1 MNKIVRILVIAAVLI
16 AIFIIVSIS
25 ARDKSVKRETP
36 PLTADTTGLNKEVPV
51 VGIKLEPTEFYELI
65 SVTGLLEAWN
75 RTMISSETG
84 GRVIKWNSE
93 LGERLKA
100 GQVVVS
106 FDDEV
111 AELQWHQAEA
121 GLESARIA
129 ASKAKRDYE
138 RQKSL
143 FEKGDLSE
151 NIIES
156 VELSMKNAQTGLKAA
171 EAAAGLAKRAF
182 SETKVK
188 MPFNGRLS
196 AKLVVIGQSVPPGTP
211 VAEVVQTDPI
221 KLTIGLS
228 ERDIIKVH
236 PGQEVFIHTIGW
248 GDDKEFTG
256 RVYAVGVAA
265 DAMTRQFPVE
275 ISVLNKHLEI
285 KPGMAATAQIL
296 VKVYKEALV
305 VPQDAVT
312 DYGDITR
319 CFLAEGE
326 RAVERDVKV
335 SQPQSGN
342 VMFLSGVSPGDTIIT
357 VGKASLK
364 DGQKLGL
371 TVE

>member
-1 MNKIVRILVIAAVLI
+1 MNKIVRILVIAGVLI

-51 VGIKLEPTEFYELI
+51 VGVKLEPTEFFELI

-111 AELQWHQAEA
+111 AELQWHRAEA
-121 GLESARIA
+121 ALESAIIA

-156 VELSMKNAQTGLKAA
+156 VELSMKNAQAGLKAA

-182 SETKVK
+182 NETKVK
-188 MPFNGRLS
+188 MPFNGGLS

-211 VAEVVQTDPI
+211 VAEVVQTNPI

-228 ERDIIKVH
+228 EKDIVKVH

-248 GDDKEFTG
+248 GDKEFTG
-256 RVYAVGVAA
+256 RVFAVGSATDV
-265 DAMTRQFPVE
+265 MTRQFPVE
-275 ISVLNKHLEI
+275 ISIPNKHLEI

-305 VPQDAVT
+305 VSQEVVT
-312 DYGDITR
+312 DYGDIAR
-319 CFLAEGE
+319 CFLAEGD
-326 RAVERDVKV
+326 RAAERDVKV
-335 SQPQSGN
+335 SQPQSGK
-342 VMFLSGVSPGDTIIT
+342 VMFLSGVTSGDTIIT